1 MNIEIK
7 NNKLYIDG
15 VKDFEIGQ
23 TLECGQCFH
32 FEKIDENDYACVCF
46 DRLFRV
52 KQNHENIEININ
64 KLLYDNKGK
73 TKIINETS
81 DEDVSLFINY
91 FDLNRDYGK
100 IKKHLLKKD
109 KKLKKA
115 IDEKWGIRI
124 LNQEFSE
131 TLMSFIISQ
140 NKQIPHIKK
149 IVSDISRVHGVF
161 LGEINGNEYYAFPD
175 IININKITLDD
186 YKALKTGFRAPYLKD
201 ASDKL
206 VKYAEG
212 LDNKLNND
220 SIDRDLNK
228 ATFNRIYIDE
238 LIKKYIFENLT
249 NEEARDEL
257 KKIKGVG
264 DKVANCVNLFA
275 LGKRDA
281 FPVDVWI
288 KRIMENL
295 YFDREAS
302 KEEIE
307 KYANDLYGE
316 YGGYAQQY
324 LFFYGRDNNIGK

>member
-1 MNIEIK
+1 MP
-7 NNKLYIDG
+7 Y
-15 VKDFEIGQ
+15 VK
-23 TLECGQCFH
+23 
-32 FEKIDENDYACVCF
+32 A
-46 DRLFRV
+46 
-52 KQNHENIEININ
+52 
-64 KLLYDNKGK
+64 LLQ
-73 TKIINETS
+73 
-81 DEDVSLFINY
+81 
-91 FDLNRDYGK
+91 GK
-100 IKKHLLKKD
+100 I
-109 KKLKKA
+109 
-115 IDEKWGIRI
+115 
-124 LNQEFSE
+124 
-131 TLMSFIISQ
+131 
-140 NKQIPHIKK
+140 P
-149 IVSDISRVHGVF
+149 
-161 LGEINGNEYYAFPD
+161 
-175 IININKITLDD
+175 
-186 YKALKTGFRAPYLKD
+186 
-201 ASDKL
+201 
-206 VKYAEG
+206 
-212 LDNKLNND
+212 NND

-238 LIKKYIFENLT
+238 LIKKNIFENLT